1 MWFDPLP
8 DAPDW
13 SKAEQHLSKA
23 DPKLAAVIRQVGPCQ
38 IKPLPDPY
46 LALVLSIF
54 SQQLSFKGAE
64 TLYAKFRGRFS
75 KKTPT
80 PRKVLSALSP
90 SSDRVWDDEV
100 IRSCGISRQ
109 KRSYM
114 IDLSQRIVD
123 GRLKL
128 DELATLSDEEVIAK
142 LVEVKGIGVWTA
154 HMYLLFVLL
163 RGDVLP
169 VGDLG
174 LREGFLRV
182 FRLDERPDEAT
193 MQRLAEPWHPW
204 CSVATWYL
212 WKAKGD

>member
-13 SKAEQHLSKA
+13 SKAEKHLVSSDRIMRRVVA
-23 DPKLAAVIRQVGPCQ
+23 EVGPCQ

-64 TLYAKFRGRFS
+64 TLYTKFRGRFTQKS
-75 KKTPT
+75 PT
-80 PRKVLSALSP
+80 PRKVLAALDPASTK
-90 SSDRVWDDEV
+90 VWEDDV

-109 KRSYM
+109 KRAYL
-114 IDLSQRIVD
+114 IDLSQRVID
-123 GRLKL
+123 RRLTL
-128 DELATLSDEEVIAK
+128 DALAKEPDDEVIK
-142 LVEVKGIGVWTA
+142 QLTEVKGVGVWTA
-154 HMYLLFVLL
+154 HMYLIFVLL

-174 LREGFLRV
+174 LREGFRRV
-182 FRLDERPDEAT
+182 YGLDDRPDEAT
-193 MQRLAEPWHPW
+193 MNRLAAPWQPW
-204 CSVATWYL
+204 RSVATWYL